1 MTGPEPIDAAP
12 AALDGK
18 AGVFGRLFATPEF
31 FRLWL
36 AQVFSAFGDWVGF
49 LAIIVIAE
57 RIGGDTAGSAIALV
71 MIARV
76 LPGFFLASVGGVIVD
91 RFNRKRLMITC
102 DITRAVVLL
111 VLPAID
117 TVWGLVLASLVL
129 ELATSLWGPAK
140 EAIVP
145 NVVPEDQ
152 LTTANSLS
160 LVAAYGTF
168 PFASAAFAG
177 LARTSDWLVGTGRL
191 DLLDVNRE
199 ALALYVDAATFLV
212 AASLI
217 ATLPLVARSAAER
230 RSSKRTIDW
239 SSGVRELKEGWKFIA
254 LNPTVRAVLVA
265 LSTGMIG
272 GGMLI
277 PLGSVFNHQIL
288 EADDDGYG
296 AILTVLGVGVAV
308 GVAILSAIQTRVDK
322 RRMFVGVIIAA
333 GVSLFFAVSVSAIQ
347 VSLVGVFALGLN
359 AGAVYVLGFTLLH
372 ESVSDELRGRVFSA
386 LYTLVRFCLLVAIGV
401 GGFLSEALDWV
412 FEQTLESRVEIG
424 SFGFDLVG
432 VRGALWL
439 AGLLIVGAGLLAAWS
454 LRGGTPSGQ
463 NLDRAESPATPN
475 R

>member
-1 MTGPEPIDAAP
+1 MGAVDVEPQPPEAAS
-12 AALDGK
+12 
-18 AGVFGRLFATPEF
+18 GVFGRLFANPEF

-57 RIGGDTAGSAIALV
+57 RVGGDTAGSAIALV

-91 RFNRKRLMITC
+91 RFNRKRLMISC
-102 DITRAVVLL
+102 DVVRAGVLL
-111 VLPAID
+111 LLPAID
-117 TVWGLVLASLVL
+117 TVWGLVLASLAL

-145 NVVPEDQ
+145 NVVPEHH

-177 LARTSDWLVGTGRL
+177 LARLSDWLAETNRL

-199 ALALYVDAATFLV
+199 ALALYVDAGTFLI
-212 AASLI
+212 AAGLI
-217 ATLPLVARSAAER
+217 ATLPLVARSRAER
-230 RSSKRTIDW
+230 KRSDGTIDW
-239 SSGVRELKEGWKFIA
+239 SSGVRELKEGWRFIA

-277 PLGSVFNHQIL
+277 PLGSVFNHQVL
-288 EADDDGYG
+288 KADDDGYG
-296 AILTVLGVGVAV
+296 AILTVLGIGVALGVAV
-308 GVAILSAIQTRVDK
+308 LSAIQTKIDK
-322 RRMFVGVIIAA
+322 RRVFVFVIVAA
-333 GVSLFFAVSVSAIQ
+333 GLSLFFAVSVSEIAA
-347 VSLVGVFALGLN
+347 SLLGVFALGLN

-412 FEQTLESRVEIG
+412 FDRLLDSTL
-424 SFGFDLVG
+424 DLGLAEFELIG

-439 AGLLIVGAGLLAAWS
+439 ASLLIIGAGALAAWS
-454 LRGGTPSGQ
+454 LRSDTPLGQDEPVSRSESG
-463 NLDRAESPATPN
+463 ET
-475 R
+475 

>member
-12 AALDGK
+12 AAADGN

-191 DLLDVNRE
+191 DLLDVNR
-199 ALALYVDAATFLV
+199 VGQSFHQRAAHHHR
-212 AASLI
+212 I
-217 ATLPLVARSAAER
+217 GSA
-230 RSSKRTIDW
+230 
-239 SSGVRELKEGWKFIA
+239 G
-254 LNPTVRAVLVA
+254 
-265 LSTGMIG
+265 
-272 GGMLI
+272 
-277 PLGSVFNHQIL
+277 Q
-288 EADDDGYG
+288 
-296 AILTVLGVGVAV
+296 
-308 GVAILSAIQTRVDK
+308 
-322 RRMFVGVIIAA
+322 
-333 GVSLFFAVSVSAIQ
+333 
-347 VSLVGVFALGLN
+347 
-359 AGAVYVLGFTLLH
+359 
-372 ESVSDELRGRVFSA
+372 GR
-386 LYTLVRFCLLVAIGV
+386 CLLGR
-401 GGFLSEALDWV
+401 LDPKTHR
-412 FEQTLESRVEIG
+412 QRHG
-424 SFGFDLVG
+424 
-432 VRGALWL
+432 
-439 AGLLIVGAGLLAAWS
+439 
-454 LRGGTPSGQ
+454 
-463 NLDRAESPATPN
+463 
-475 R
+475 